1 MMFDVSKVGSF
12 SYKVTLEFDCN
23 NKIFFLAFGD
33 GVVDVCGVA
42 FGDFFLC
49 ATLFLVFLTGVGDFL
64 TAAAAAFFADRAL
77 VLSFLTTSAIPGFL
91 PIH

>member
-1 MMFDVSKVGSF
+1 MTFDVSKVGSF

-23 NKIFFLAFGD
+23 NIFFLAFGD
-33 GVVDVCGVA
+33 GVVNICGVA

-49 ATLFLVFLTGVGDFL
+49 ATLFLVFLTGVEGFL